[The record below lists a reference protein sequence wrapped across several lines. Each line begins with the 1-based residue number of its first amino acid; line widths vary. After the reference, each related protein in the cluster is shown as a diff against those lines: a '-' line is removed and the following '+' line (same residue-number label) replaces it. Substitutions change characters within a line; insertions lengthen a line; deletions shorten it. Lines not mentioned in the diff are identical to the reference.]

1 MLSNKSLALAL
12 CLTIT
17 GCAQTPQNDAEGGHW
32 WSFGSDKAATKD
44 AVTQTDAKPDAK
56 PAAGAKPAAPVTA
69 AASAKPAA
77 PVAAAAAKPA
87 APVAAAAS
95 AKPAAPVAA
104 AASAKPAALVAASA
118 APEAKADTGSSWWP
132 FSSKSADEKAADAKA
147 DLKADLKAA
156 TPAPAAAPAAPVV
169 AKTDSETHWWWPFES
184 TSKPKPLA
192 KVDVTNVPMPDP
204 KITQAWLDDY
214 EPRLRAAIKDSNL
227 QLERRDNVL
236 VVIAPVDGSYNPKRP
251 TMLLPVTLGPFTRVA
266 KAVEADPKTAVL
278 VLGHVDA
285 TGSAP
290 ASQALTKER
299 AVSIASIFS
308 LSGLKQDRLMLRG
321 MGDMMPRA
329 ANDSTQGRALNR
341 RMEIMFTQRT
351 TMLALLSKYN
361 SGKTPP
367 VAEMVAVQ
375 DVPAPVAKAPAKK
388 AVAKKAAAK
397 PAAKKAPAKPA
408 AKKPAPAKAKAKAA
422 APAANDQAKN

>member
-44 AVTQTDAKPDAK
+44 AVSQTDAKPDAK
-56 PAAGAKPAAPVTA
+56 PAAGAKPAAPV
-69 AASAKPAA
+69 
-77 PVAAAAAKPA
+77 AAAAAPA
-87 APVAAAAS
+87 AAP
-95 AKPAAPVAA
+95 APV
-104 AASAKPAALVAASA
+104 
-118 APEAKADTGSSWWP
+118 AKADTGSSWWP

-147 DLKADLKAA
+147 DLTADLKAA
-156 TPAPAAAPAAPVV
+156 TPAPAAAPAV
-169 AKTDSETHWWWPFES
+169 AKNDTETHWWWPFE
-184 TSKPKPLA
+184 SKPKPLA

-251 TMLLPVTLGPFTRVA
+251 AMLLPVTLGPFTRVA

-299 AVSIASIFS
+299 AQSIASIFS

-321 MGDMMPRA
+321 MGDLMPRA
-329 ANDSTQGRALNR
+329 ANDSNQGRALNR

-375 DVPAPVAKAPAKK
+375 DVPAPAPVAKTAAKK
-388 AVAKKAAAK
+388 APVAKKAAAK

-408 AKKPAPAKAKAKAA
+408 AKKPAPAKAKAAT
-422 APAANDQAKN
+422 PAANDQAKN

>member
-32 WSFGSDKAATKD
+32 WSFGSDKATTKD
-44 AVTQTDAKPDAK
+44 VVTQTDAKPDAK
-56 PAAGAKPAAPVTA
+56 PAAGAKPAAPV
-69 AASAKPAA
+69 
-77 PVAAAAAKPA
+77 AAAAVTTPTPA
-87 APVAAAAS
+87 PAPV
-95 AKPAAPVAA
+95 
-104 AASAKPAALVAASA
+104 
-118 APEAKADTGSSWWP
+118 AKADTGSSWWP
-132 FSSKSADEKAADAKA
+132 FSSKNADDKAAVAKA
-147 DLKADLKAA
+147 DLKADVKAA
-156 TPAPAAAPAAPVV
+156 EPAPAV
-169 AKTDSETHWWWPFES
+169 AKNDTETHWWWPFE
-184 TSKPKPLA
+184 SKPKPLA

-204 KITQAWLDDY
+204 KITQALLDDS

-251 TMLLPVTLGPFTRVA
+251 EMLLPVTLGPFTRVA

-290 ASQALTKER
+290 ASQALTKQR
-299 AVSIASIFS
+299 AQSIASIFS

-321 MGDMMPRA
+321 MGDLMPRA
-329 ANDSTQGRALNR
+329 ANDSSQGRALNR

-351 TMLALLSKYN
+351 TMLALLSKYQ

-375 DVPAPVAKAPAKK
+375 DVPAPAAKATAKKAPAAKK
-388 AVAKKAAAK
+388 ATAKKAAAK
-397 PAAKKAPAKPA
+397 PATKKAPAKPA
-408 AKKPAPAKAKAKAA
+408 AKKAAPAKAKAAD
-422 APAANDQAKN
+422 PANDQAKN

>member
-44 AVTQTDAKPDAK
+44 AVTQADAKPDAK
-56 PAAGAKPAAPVTA
+56 PAAGAKPAAPV
-69 AASAKPAA
+69 
-77 PVAAAAAKPA
+77 AAAAAAPA
-87 APVAAAAS
+87 PAPA
-95 AKPAAPVAA
+95 
-104 AASAKPAALVAASA
+104 
-118 APEAKADTGSSWWP
+118 AKADTGSSWWP
-132 FSSKSADEKAADAKA
+132 FSSKTADEKAADAKA

-156 TPAPAAAPAAPVV
+156 EPAPTV
-169 AKTDSETHWWWPFES
+169 AKTDTETHWWWPFE
-184 TSKPKPLA
+184 SKPKPLA

-251 TMLLPVTLGPFTRVA
+251 AMLLPVTLGPFTRVA

-285 TGSAP
+285 TGTAP

-299 AVSIASIFS
+299 AQSIASIFS

-321 MGDMMPRA
+321 MGDLMPRA
-329 ANDSTQGRALNR
+329 ANDSNQGRALNR

-351 TMLALLSKYN
+351 TMLALLSKYQ

-375 DVPAPVAKAPAKK
+375 DVPAPAPAAKAPAKK
-388 AVAKKAAAK
+388 APAAKKAAAK

-408 AKKPAPAKAKAKAA
+408 AKKPAPAKAKAA
-422 APAANDQAKN
+422 APANDQAKN

>member
-32 WSFGSDKAATKD
+32 WQFGSDKAATKD

-69 AASAKPAA
+69 AAP
-77 PVAAAAAKPA
+77 AAAAAAVAP
-87 APVAAAAS
+87 APV
-95 AKPAAPVAA
+95 
-104 AASAKPAALVAASA
+104 
-118 APEAKADTGSSWWP
+118 AKADTGFNWWP
-132 FSSKSADEKAADAKA
+132 FSAKTADEKAADAKA

-156 TPAPAAAPAAPVV
+156 TPAATPDAAPAV
-169 AKTDSETHWWWPFES
+169 AKTDTETKWWWPFE
-184 TSKPKPLA
+184 SKPKPLA

-227 QLERRDNVL
+227 QLERRENVL

-251 TMLLPVTLGPFTRVA
+251 AMLLPVTLGPFTRVA
-266 KAVEADPKTAVL
+266 KAVEGDPKTAVL
-278 VLGHVDA
+278 VLGHVDTNGA
-285 TGSAP
+285 EP
-290 ASQALTKER
+290 VSQALTRER
-299 AVSIASIFS
+299 AQSIASIFS
-308 LSGLKQDRLMLRG
+308 LSGLKQDRLMMRG
-321 MGDMMPRA
+321 MGDLMPRA
-329 ANDSTQGRALNR
+329 ANDSNQGRALNR

-361 SGKTPP
+361 SGKPP

-375 DVPAPVAKAPAKK
+375 TAPAPVPAPAAKKAVPAKKAPAKK
-388 AVAKKAAAK
+388 AAAKPVAKKAAAK
-397 PAAKKAPAKPA
+397 PAAKKA
-408 AKKPAPAKAKAKAA
+408 APKADAA
-422 APAANDQAKN
+422 ATNDQAKN

>member
-32 WSFGSDKAATKD
+32 WSFGSDKATTKD
-44 AVTQTDAKPDAK
+44 VVTQTDAKPDAK
-56 PAAGAKPAAPVTA
+56 PAAGAKPAAPV
-69 AASAKPAA
+69 
-77 PVAAAAAKPA
+77 AAAAAAP
-87 APVAAAAS
+87 APV
-95 AKPAAPVAA
+95 
-104 AASAKPAALVAASA
+104 
-118 APEAKADTGSSWWP
+118 AKADTGSSWWP
-132 FSSKSADEKAADAKA
+132 FSSKNADDKAAVAKA
-147 DLKADLKAA
+147 DLKADVKAA
-156 TPAPAAAPAAPVV
+156 EPAPAV
-169 AKTDSETHWWWPFES
+169 AKNDTETHWWWPFE
-184 TSKPKPLA
+184 SKPKPLA

-251 TMLLPVTLGPFTRVA
+251 EMLLPVTLGPFTRVA

-290 ASQALTKER
+290 ASQALTKQR
-299 AVSIASIFS
+299 AQSIASIFS

-321 MGDMMPRA
+321 MGDLMPRA
-329 ANDSTQGRALNR
+329 ANDSSQGRALNR

-351 TMLALLSKYN
+351 TMLALLSKYQ

-375 DVPAPVAKAPAKK
+375 DVPAPAAKATAKKAPAAKK
-388 AVAKKAAAK
+388 ATAKKAAAK

-408 AKKPAPAKAKAKAA
+408 AKKAAPAKAKAAD
-422 APAANDQAKN
+422 PANDQAKN

>member
-56 PAAGAKPAAPVTA
+56 PAADAKPV
-69 AASAKPAA
+69 A
-77 PVAAAAAKPA
+77 PVAAAPA
-87 APVAAAAS
+87 PAPA
-95 AKPAAPVAA
+95 
-104 AASAKPAALVAASA
+104 
-118 APEAKADTGSSWWP
+118 AKADTGFNWWP
-132 FSSKSADEKAADAKA
+132 FSAKSADEKAAEAKA
-147 DLKADLKAA
+147 DLKADLQAA
-156 TPAPAAAPAAPVV
+156 TPAPVT
-169 AKTDSETHWWWPFES
+169 KTDTEAHWWWPFD
-184 TSKPKPLA
+184 TKPKPLA
-192 KVDVTNVPMPDP
+192 KVDVTNVQMPDP
-204 KITQAWLDDY
+204 KVTQAWLDDY

-251 TMLLPVTLGPFTRVA
+251 AMLLPVTLGPFTRVA

-290 ASQALTKER
+290 ASQALSKER
-299 AVSIASIFS
+299 AQSIASIFS

-321 MGDMMPRA
+321 MGDLMPRA
-329 ANDSTQGRALNR
+329 ANDSSQGRALNR

-375 DVPAPVAKAPAKK
+375 DVPAPAPAAKAPAKK
-388 AVAKKAAAK
+388 AAAKKAAAK
-397 PAAKKAPAKPA
+397 PAAKSAAKKAPTKPA
-408 AKKPAPAKAKAKAA
+408 AKKPAAAKAKAA
-422 APAANDQAKN
+422 APASNDQAKN

>member
-44 AVTQTDAKPDAK
+44 AVTQADAKPEAKSEAKPDAK
-56 PAAGAKPAAPVTA
+56 PAAGAKPAV
-69 AASAKPAA
+69 
-77 PVAAAAAKPA
+77 PVAAAAAAPA
-87 APVAAAAS
+87 PAPA
-95 AKPAAPVAA
+95 
-104 AASAKPAALVAASA
+104 
-118 APEAKADTGSSWWP
+118 AKADTGSSWWP
-132 FSSKSADEKAADAKA
+132 FSSKTADEKAADAKA

-156 TPAPAAAPAAPVV
+156 EPAPTV
-169 AKTDSETHWWWPFES
+169 AKTDTETHWWWPFE
-184 TSKPKPLA
+184 SKPKPLA

-251 TMLLPVTLGPFTRVA
+251 AMLLPVTLGPFTRVA

-285 TGSAP
+285 TGTAP

-299 AVSIASIFS
+299 AQSIASIFS

-321 MGDMMPRA
+321 MGDLMPRA
-329 ANDSTQGRALNR
+329 ANDSNQGRALNR

-351 TMLALLSKYN
+351 TMLALLSKYQ

-375 DVPAPVAKAPAKK
+375 DVPAPAPAAKAPAKK
-388 AVAKKAAAK
+388 APAAKKAAAK

-408 AKKPAPAKAKAKAA
+408 AKKPAPAKAKAA
-422 APAANDQAKN
+422 APANDQAKN

>member
-44 AVTQTDAKPDAK
+44 AVSQTDATPDAK
-56 PAAGAKPAAPVTA
+56 PAAGAKPAAPV
-69 AASAKPAA
+69 
-77 PVAAAAAKPA
+77 AAAAAPA
-87 APVAAAAS
+87 AA
-95 AKPAAPVAA
+95 PAPAPV
-104 AASAKPAALVAASA
+104 
-118 APEAKADTGSSWWP
+118 AKADTGSSWWP
-132 FSSKSADEKAADAKA
+132 FSSTSADEKAADAKA
-147 DLKADLKAA
+147 DLTADLKAA
-156 TPAPAAAPAAPVV
+156 TPAPAAAPAV
-169 AKTDSETHWWWPFES
+169 AKNDTETHWWWPFE
-184 TSKPKPLA
+184 SKPKPLA

-251 TMLLPVTLGPFTRVA
+251 AMLLPVTLGPFTRVA

-299 AVSIASIFS
+299 AQSIASIFS

-321 MGDMMPRA
+321 MGDLMPRA
-329 ANDSTQGRALNR
+329 ANDSNQGRALNR

-375 DVPAPVAKAPAKK
+375 DVPAPAPVAKTAAKK
-388 AVAKKAAAK
+388 APVAKKAAAK

-408 AKKPAPAKAKAKAA
+408 AKKPAPAKAKAAT
-422 APAANDQAKN
+422 PAANDQAKN

>member
-1 MLSNKSLALAL
+1 MFSNKSLALAL
-12 CLTIT
+12 CLTMT

-44 AVTQTDAKPDAK
+44 AVTDAK
-56 PAAGAKPAAPVTA
+56 PAAGA
-69 AASAKPAA
+69 
-77 PVAAAAAKPA
+77 
-87 APVAAAAS
+87 
-95 AKPAAPVAA
+95 
-104 AASAKPAALVAASA
+104 
-118 APEAKADTGSSWWP
+118 
-132 FSSKSADEKAADAKA
+132 KAADAKA

-156 TPAPAAAPAAPVV
+156 TPAPAAEPAAPAV
-169 AKTDSETHWWWPFES
+169 AKTDSETHWWWPFQ
-184 TSKPKPLA
+184 SKPKPLA

-251 TMLLPVTLGPFTRVA
+251 AMLLPVTLGPFTRVA

-285 TGSAP
+285 TGTAP
-290 ASQALTKER
+290 ASQALSKER
-299 AVSIASIFS
+299 AQSIASIFS

-321 MGDMMPRA
+321 MGDLMPRA

-375 DVPAPVAKAPAKK
+375 NVPAPAPAAAKAPAKK
-388 AVAKKAAAK
+388 APVAKKAAAK

-408 AKKPAPAKAKAKAA
+408 AKKPAPAKAKAAA
-422 APAANDQAKN
+422 AANDQAKN

>member
-32 WSFGSDKAATKD
+32 WSFGSDKATTKD

-56 PAAGAKPAAPVTA
+56 PAAGAKPAAPVA
-69 AASAKPAA
+69 AAAA
-77 PVAAAAAKPA
+77 PVASAPA
-87 APVAAAAS
+87 
-95 AKPAAPVAA
+95 PA
-104 AASAKPAALVAASA
+104 
-118 APEAKADTGSSWWP
+118 AKADTGSSWWP

-156 TPAPAAAPAAPVV
+156 EPAPTV
-169 AKTDSETHWWWPFES
+169 AKTDTETHWWWPFE
-184 TSKPKPLA
+184 SKPKPLA

-251 TMLLPVTLGPFTRVA
+251 AMLLPVTLGPFTRVA

-285 TGSAP
+285 TGTAP

-299 AVSIASIFS
+299 AQSIASIFS

-321 MGDMMPRA
+321 MGDLMPRA

-351 TMLALLSKYN
+351 TMLALLSKYQ

-375 DVPAPVAKAPAKK
+375 DVPAPAAKAPAKK
-388 AVAKKAAAK
+388 APAAKKAAAK

-408 AKKPAPAKAKAKAA
+408 AKKPAPAKAKAA

>member
-56 PAAGAKPAAPVTA
+56 PAAGAKPAAPV
-69 AASAKPAA
+69 
-77 PVAAAAAKPA
+77 AAAAAPA
-87 APVAAAAS
+87 PAPV
-95 AKPAAPVAA
+95 
-104 AASAKPAALVAASA
+104 
-118 APEAKADTGSSWWP
+118 AKADTGFNWWP
-132 FSSKSADEKAADAKA
+132 FAAKSADEKAADAKA
-147 DLKADLKAA
+147 DLKADIKAA
-156 TPAPAAAPAAPVV
+156 TPAATPDAAPAV
-169 AKTDSETHWWWPFES
+169 AKTDTETKWWWPFE
-184 TSKPKPLA
+184 SKPKPLA
-192 KVDVTNVPMPDP
+192 KVDVTNVQMPDP

-227 QLERRDNVL
+227 QLERRENVL

-251 TMLLPVTLGPFTRVA
+251 AMLLPVTLGPFTRVA
-266 KAVEADPKTAVL
+266 KAVEGDPKTAVL
-278 VLGHVDA
+278 VLGHVDTNGA
-285 TGSAP
+285 EP
-290 ASQALTKER
+290 VSQALTRER
-299 AVSIASIFS
+299 AQSIASIFS
-308 LSGLKQDRLMLRG
+308 LSGLKQDRLMMRG
-321 MGDMMPRA
+321 MGDLMPRA

-361 SGKTPP
+361 SGKPP

-375 DVPAPVAKAPAKK
+375 TAPAPVPAAAAKKAAPAKK
-388 AVAKKAAAK
+388 APAKKAAAK
-397 PAAKKAPAKPA
+397 PAAKKAAAKPA
-408 AKKPAPAKAKAKAA
+408 AKKA
-422 APAANDQAKN
+422 APKADAPANDQAKN

>member
-56 PAAGAKPAAPVTA
+56 PAADAKPV
-69 AASAKPAA
+69 A
-77 PVAAAAAKPA
+77 PVAAAPAPAAK
-87 APVAAAAS
+87 S
-95 AKPAAPVAA
+95 
-104 AASAKPAALVAASA
+104 
-118 APEAKADTGSSWWP
+118 DTGFNWWP
-132 FSSKSADEKAADAKA
+132 FAAKSADEKAAEANA
-147 DLKADLKAA
+147 DLKADLQAA
-156 TPAPAAAPAAPVV
+156 TPAPV
-169 AKTDSETHWWWPFES
+169 AKTDTEAHWWWPFD
-184 TSKPKPLA
+184 TKPKPLA
-192 KVDVTNVPMPDP
+192 KVDVTNVQMPDP

-251 TMLLPVTLGPFTRVA
+251 AMLLPVTLGPFTRVA

-290 ASQALTKER
+290 ASQALSKER
-299 AVSIASIFS
+299 AQSIASIFS

-321 MGDMMPRA
+321 MGDLMPRA
-329 ANDSTQGRALNR
+329 ANDSSQGRALNR
-341 RMEIMFTQRT
+341 RMEIMFTQRS
-351 TMLALLSKYN
+351 TMLALLSQYN

-375 DVPAPVAKAPAKK
+375 DVPAPAPAAKAPAKK
-388 AVAKKAAAK
+388 APAKKAAAK
-397 PAAKKAPAKPA
+397 PAAKSAAKKAPAKPA
-408 AKKPAPAKAKAKAA
+408 AKKPAATKAKAA
-422 APAANDQAKN
+422 APASNDQAKN

>member
-56 PAAGAKPAAPVTA
+56 PAAGAKPAAPVAAAASAKPAAPVVA

-77 PVAAAAAKPA
+77 PVAAAPA
-87 APVAAAAS
+87 PAPAPV
-95 AKPAAPVAA
+95 
-104 AASAKPAALVAASA
+104 
-118 APEAKADTGSSWWP
+118 AKADTGSSWWP
-132 FSSKSADEKAADAKA
+132 FSSKSSDEKAADAKA
-147 DLKADLKAA
+147 DLNADLKAA
-156 TPAPAAAPAAPVV
+156 TPAPAAAAPAAPVV

-351 TMLALLSKYN
+351 TMLALLSKYS
-361 SGKTPP
+361 SGKTLP

-375 DVPAPVAKAPAKK
+375 DVPAPAAAAKAPAKK
-388 AVAKKAAAK
+388 AVAKKSAAK

-422 APAANDQAKN
+422 APVANDQAKN

>member
-32 WSFGSDKAATKD
+32 WSFGSDKATTKD

-56 PAAGAKPAAPVTA
+56 PAAGAKPAAPVA
-69 AASAKPAA
+69 AAAA
-77 PVAAAAAKPA
+77 PVAAAPA
-87 APVAAAAS
+87 
-95 AKPAAPVAA
+95 PA
-104 AASAKPAALVAASA
+104 
-118 APEAKADTGSSWWP
+118 AKADTGSSWWP

-156 TPAPAAAPAAPVV
+156 TPAPDAAPAV
-169 AKTDSETHWWWPFES
+169 AKTDSETHWWWPFE
-184 TSKPKPLA
+184 SKPKPLA

-204 KITQAWLDDY
+204 KVTQAWLDDY

-251 TMLLPVTLGPFTRVA
+251 AMLLPVTLGPFTRVA
-266 KAVEADPKTAVL
+266 KAVESDPKTAVL

-285 TGSAP
+285 TGTAP
-290 ASQALTKER
+290 ASQALTRER
-299 AVSIASIFS
+299 AQSIASIFS

-321 MGDMMPRA
+321 MGDLMPRA

-351 TMLALLSKYN
+351 TMLALLSKYQ

-375 DVPAPVAKAPAKK
+375 NVPAPAPAPAAKAPAKK
-388 AVAKKAAAK
+388 APAAKKAAAK

-408 AKKPAPAKAKAKAA
+408 AKKPAPAKAKAAT
-422 APAANDQAKN
+422 PAANDQAKN

>member
-56 PAAGAKPAAPVTA
+56 PAAGAKPVE
-69 AASAKPAA
+69 
-77 PVAAAAAKPA
+77 PVAAAAAPA
-87 APVAAAAS
+87 
-95 AKPAAPVAA
+95 PA
-104 AASAKPAALVAASA
+104 
-118 APEAKADTGSSWWP
+118 AKADTGYSWWP
-132 FSSKSADEKAADAKA
+132 FSTKSAEEKAADAKA

-156 TPAPAAAPAAPVV
+156 TPTSDAAPVV
-169 AKTDSETHWWWPFES
+169 AKTDTEPHWWWPFE
-184 TSKPKPLA
+184 SKPKPLA
-192 KVDVTNVPMPDP
+192 KVDVTNVQMPDP

-214 EPRLRAAIKDSNL
+214 EPRLREAIKGSTL

-251 TMLLPVTLGPFTRVA
+251 AMLLPVTLGPFTRVA

-290 ASQALTKER
+290 ASQALSKER
-299 AVSIASIFS
+299 AQSIASIFS

-321 MGDMMPRA
+321 MGDLMPRA
-329 ANDSTQGRALNR
+329 ANDSNQGRALNR

-375 DVPAPVAKAPAKK
+375 DVTAPAPAAKAKAPAKK
-388 AVAKKAAAK
+388 APAKKAAAK
-397 PAAKKAPAKPA
+397 PAAKKAAAKPA
-408 AKKPAPAKAKAKAA
+408 AKKPAAAKAKAA
-422 APAANDQAKN
+422 APASNDQAKN

>member
-12 CLTIT
+12 CLSIT

-44 AVTQTDAKPDAK
+44 AVSQTDAKPDAK
-56 PAAGAKPAAPVTA
+56 PAAG
-69 AASAKPAA
+69 
-77 PVAAAAAKPA
+77 
-87 APVAAAAS
+87 

-104 AASAKPAALVAASA
+104 AASAKPAALVAAAAGAKPA
-118 APEAKADTGSSWWP
+118 APVAAAPAPAPVAKADTGSSWWP

-156 TPAPAAAPAAPVV
+156 TPAPAAAPAAPAV
-169 AKTDSETHWWWPFES
+169 ATDSETHWWWPFES

-251 TMLLPVTLGPFTRVA
+251 AMLLPVTLGPFTRVA

-285 TGSAP
+285 TGAAP

-299 AVSIASIFS
+299 AQSIASIFS

-375 DVPAPVAKAPAKK
+375 DVPAPAPVAKASAKK
-388 AVAKKAAAK
+388 TVAKKSAAK
-397 PAAKKAPAKPA
+397 PAAKKAPAKAA
-408 AKKPAPAKAKAKAA
+408 AKKPAAAKAKAKAA

>member
-32 WSFGSDKAATKD
+32 WSLGSDKAATKD

-56 PAAGAKPAAPVTA
+56 PAVGAKPAAPVVA
-69 AASAKPAA
+69 AAVA
-77 PVAAAAAKPA
+77 PAAAAAP
-87 APVAAAAS
+87 APVA
-95 AKPAAPVAA
+95 
-104 AASAKPAALVAASA
+104 
-118 APEAKADTGSSWWP
+118 KADAGSSWWP

-156 TPAPAAAPAAPVV
+156 TPASTPDAAPVV
-169 AKTDSETHWWWPFES
+169 AKTDTETHWWWPFE
-184 TSKPKPLA
+184 SKPKPLA
-192 KVDVTNVPMPDP
+192 KVDVTNIPMPDP

-227 QLERRDNVL
+227 QLERRENVL

-251 TMLLPVTLGPFTRVA
+251 AMLLPVTLGPFTRVA
-266 KAVEADPKTAVL
+266 KAVEGDPKTAVL
-278 VLGHVDA
+278 VLGHVDT
-285 TGSAP
+285 TGAE
-290 ASQALTKER
+290 AVSQALTKDR
-299 AVSIASIFS
+299 AQSIASIFS

-321 MGDMMPRA
+321 MGDLMPRA
-329 ANDSTQGRALNR
+329 ANDSNQGRALNR
-341 RMEIMFTQRT
+341 RMEILFTQRT

-361 SGKTPP
+361 SGNPP
-367 VAEMVAVQ
+367 KAEMVAVQ
-375 DVPAPVAKAPAKK
+375 TAPAPVAAPAAKKAVPAKKAPAKK
-388 AVAKKAAAK
+388 AAKPVAKKAAAK
-397 PAAKKAPAKPA
+397 PAAKK
-408 AKKPAPAKAKAKAA
+408 PAPKAD

>member
-56 PAAGAKPAAPVTA
+56 PAAGAKPAAPV
-69 AASAKPAA
+69 
-77 PVAAAAAKPA
+77 AAAAAAPA
-87 APVAAAAS
+87 PAPA
-95 AKPAAPVAA
+95 PA
-104 AASAKPAALVAASA
+104 
-118 APEAKADTGSSWWP
+118 AKADTGSSWWP
-132 FSSKSADEKAADAKA
+132 FSSKTADEKAADAKA

-156 TPAPAAAPAAPVV
+156 EPAPAV
-169 AKTDSETHWWWPFES
+169 AKNDTETHWWWPFE
-184 TSKPKPLA
+184 SKPKPLA
-192 KVDVTNVPMPDP
+192 KVDVINVPMPDP

-251 TMLLPVTLGPFTRVA
+251 AMLLPVTLGPFTRVA

-285 TGSAP
+285 TGTAP

-299 AVSIASIFS
+299 AQSIASIFS

-321 MGDMMPRA
+321 MGDLMPRA
-329 ANDSTQGRALNR
+329 ANDSNQGRALNR

-351 TMLALLSKYN
+351 TMLALLSKYQ

-367 VAEMVAVQ
+367 AAEMVAVQ
-375 DVPAPVAKAPAKK
+375 DVPAPAPAAKAPAKK
-388 AVAKKAAAK
+388 APAKKAAAK

-408 AKKPAPAKAKAKAA
+408 AKKPAPAKAKAA
-422 APAANDQAKN
+422 APATDQAKN

>member
-56 PAAGAKPAAPVTA
+56 LAAGAKPAAPVA

-77 PVAAAAAKPA
+77 PLAAASVKPA
-87 APVAAAAS
+87 APVAAA
-95 AKPAAPVAA
+95 PAPAPV
-104 AASAKPAALVAASA
+104 
-118 APEAKADTGSSWWP
+118 AKADTGSSWWP

-156 TPAPAAAPAAPVV
+156 TPAPAAAPAAAVV

-361 SGKTPP
+361 SGKTLP

-375 DVPAPVAKAPAKK
+375 DVPAPAAAAKAPAKK
-388 AVAKKAAAK
+388 AVAKKSAAK

-422 APAANDQAKN
+422 APVANDQAKN

>member
-56 PAAGAKPAAPVTA
+56 PAAGAKPAAPVA
-69 AASAKPAA
+69 AAPAPA
-77 PVAAAAAKPA
+77 P
-87 APVAAAAS
+87 AS
-95 AKPAAPVAA
+95 APT
-104 AASAKPAALVAASA
+104 
-118 APEAKADTGSSWWP
+118 AKADTGSSWWP

-147 DLKADLKAA
+147 ADLKADLKAA
-156 TPAPAAAPAAPVV
+156 TPAPAAAPAV

-184 TSKPKPLA
+184 KPKPLS

-251 TMLLPVTLGPFTRVA
+251 AMLLPVTLGPFTRVA

-285 TGSAP
+285 TGTAP
-290 ASQALTKER
+290 ASQALSKER
-299 AVSIASIFS
+299 AQSIASIFS

-321 MGDMMPRA
+321 MGDLMPRA

-375 DVPAPVAKAPAKK
+375 NVPAPAPAAKAPAKK
-388 AVAKKAAAK
+388 APAAKKAAAK

-408 AKKPAPAKAKAKAA
+408 AKKAAPAKAKAA
-422 APAANDQAKN
+422 APANDQAKN

>member
-56 PAAGAKPAAPVTA
+56 PAAGAKPAAPV
-69 AASAKPAA
+69 
-77 PVAAAAAKPA
+77 AAAAAPA
-87 APVAAAAS
+87 
-95 AKPAAPVAA
+95 PA
-104 AASAKPAALVAASA
+104 
-118 APEAKADTGSSWWP
+118 AKADTGSSWWP
-132 FSSKSADEKAADAKA
+132 FSSKTADEKAADAKA

-156 TPAPAAAPAAPVV
+156 EPAPAPAV
-169 AKTDSETHWWWPFES
+169 AKSDTETHWWWPFE
-184 TSKPKPLA
+184 SKPKPLA

-251 TMLLPVTLGPFTRVA
+251 AMLLPVTLGPFTRVA

-285 TGSAP
+285 TGTAP

-299 AVSIASIFS
+299 AQSIASIFS

-321 MGDMMPRA
+321 MGDLMPRA
-329 ANDSTQGRALNR
+329 ANDSNQGRALNR

-351 TMLALLSKYN
+351 TMLALLSKYQ

-367 VAEMVAVQ
+367 AAEMVAVQ
-375 DVPAPVAKAPAKK
+375 NVPAPAPAAKAPAKK
-388 AVAKKAAAK
+388 APAAKKAAAK

-408 AKKPAPAKAKAKAA
+408 AKKPAPAKAKAA
-422 APAANDQAKN
+422 APANDQAKN

>member
-32 WSFGSDKAATKD
+32 WSFGSDKATTKD
-44 AVTQTDAKPDAK
+44 VVTQTDAKPDAK
-56 PAAGAKPAAPVTA
+56 PAAGAKPAAPVA
-69 AASAKPAA
+69 AAAVTTPTPAPA
-77 PVAAAAAKPA
+77 PVAKT
-87 APVAAAAS
+87 
-95 AKPAAPVAA
+95 
-104 AASAKPAALVAASA
+104 
-118 APEAKADTGSSWWP
+118 DTGSSWWP
-132 FSSKSADEKAADAKA
+132 FSSKNADDKAAVAKA
-147 DLKADLKAA
+147 DLKADVKAA
-156 TPAPAAAPAAPVV
+156 EPAPAV
-169 AKTDSETHWWWPFES
+169 AKNDTETHWWWPFE
-184 TSKPKPLA
+184 SKPKPLA

-251 TMLLPVTLGPFTRVA
+251 EMLLPVTLGPFTRVA

-290 ASQALTKER
+290 ASQALTKQR
-299 AVSIASIFS
+299 AQSIASIFS

-321 MGDMMPRA
+321 MGDLMPRA
-329 ANDSTQGRALNR
+329 ANDSSQGRALNR

-351 TMLALLSKYN
+351 TMLALLSKYQ

-375 DVPAPVAKAPAKK
+375 DVPAPAAKATAKKAPAAKK
-388 AVAKKAAAK
+388 ATAKKAAAK
-397 PAAKKAPAKPA
+397 PATKKAPAKPA
-408 AKKPAPAKAKAKAA
+408 AKKAAPAKAKAAD
-422 APAANDQAKN
+422 PANDQAKN

>member
-44 AVTQTDAKPDAK
+44 TVTQTDAKPDAK
-56 PAAGAKPAAPVTA
+56 PAAGAKPAAPV
-69 AASAKPAA
+69 
-77 PVAAAAAKPA
+77 AAAAAAPA
-87 APVAAAAS
+87 PAPA
-95 AKPAAPVAA
+95 PA
-104 AASAKPAALVAASA
+104 
-118 APEAKADTGSSWWP
+118 AKADTGSSWWP
-132 FSSKSADEKAADAKA
+132 FSSKTADEKAADAKA

-156 TPAPAAAPAAPVV
+156 EPAPAV
-169 AKTDSETHWWWPFES
+169 AKNDTETHWWWPFE
-184 TSKPKPLA
+184 SKPKPLA

-251 TMLLPVTLGPFTRVA
+251 AMLLPVTLGPFTRVA

-285 TGSAP
+285 TGTAP

-299 AVSIASIFS
+299 AQSIASIFS

-321 MGDMMPRA
+321 MGDLMPRA
-329 ANDSTQGRALNR
+329 ANDSNQGRALNR

-351 TMLALLSKYN
+351 TMLALLSKYQ

-367 VAEMVAVQ
+367 AAEMVAVQ
-375 DVPAPVAKAPAKK
+375 DVPAPAPAAKAPAKK
-388 AVAKKAAAK
+388 APAKKAAAK
-397 PAAKKAPAKPA
+397 PAAKKSPG
-408 AKKPAPAKAKAKAA
+408 
-422 APAANDQAKN
+422 QARCEKTGSSQSQGRCTGH